1 MSTQDNPPT
10 PGLPNTC
17 DPIPD
22 DVVIGNPETKP
33 KHSIPF
39 GMPTGGSTYRQRK
52 NKARLEKML
61 ADPHNLD
68 DASPRLASKRGK
80 GKRRRLKRAKHSA
93 RLPKRKRRTQSKKVI
108 AYVLATK

>member
-1 MSTQDNPPT
+1 MDIPDSLPNPNT

-22 DVVIGNPETKP
+22 DVVIGNPEAKP
-33 KHSIPF
+33 NHSIPF

-61 ADPHNLD
+61 ADPHNFD
-68 DASPRLASKRGK
+68 DAAPHLNSKRGK
-80 GKRRRLKRAKHSA
+80 GKRQRLKRAKA
-93 RLPKRKRRTQSKKVI
+93 LRRAVEEKK
-108 AYVLATK
+108 TSTE